1 MIQFGPQLLSSSVL
15 FLSLLVLR
23 VSLGPGFVTARRKL
37 VGSGILTETTS
48 YWTSNRWISELKF
61 SRSSFLALLRAA
73 CSPLSSCI
81 HPLRPLSVSRL
92 CWPLSSYQAPILPPL
107 PPTPSTPGPRRP
119 PTPTLAVC
127 SSMKLKR
134 SKLLFN
140 HSLFGQSAAMTETV
154 RRRLAV
160 LHVCAV
166 PLFTACAIVC
176 VCVILDLMRQKT
188 GRMA

>member
-1 MIQFGPQLLSSSVL
+1 MIQFGSQLLSSSVL
-15 FLSLLVLR
+15 FLSLPVLR
-23 VSLGPGFVTARRKL
+23 GSLGPGFVTARGKL
-37 VGSGILTETTS
+37 VGPGILTETTP
-48 YWTSNRWISELKF
+48 YWSSTGRLKF
-61 SRSSFLALLRAA
+61 SRSSCLAVLRAA

-81 HPLRPLSVSRL
+81 HPFHPLSVSRL
-92 CWPLSSYQAPILPPL
+92 CWPLSSYQAPILPLPSPRPL
-107 PPTPSTPGPRRP
+107 HPWPSPSSPS
-119 PTPTLAVC
+119 LAVC

-176 VCVILDLMRQKT
+176 VCVCNS
-188 GRMA
+188 